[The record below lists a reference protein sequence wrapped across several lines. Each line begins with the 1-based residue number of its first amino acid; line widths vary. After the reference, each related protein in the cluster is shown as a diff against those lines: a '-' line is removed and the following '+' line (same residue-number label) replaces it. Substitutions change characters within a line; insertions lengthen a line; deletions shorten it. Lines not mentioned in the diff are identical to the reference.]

1 MFEFFITSVIQP
13 KSNRKKIDCNPG
25 CVPGILIKISSFN
38 SISSLKFLLL
48 PFFNSRQTT
57 FLVWPNSDDN

>member
-25 CVPGILIKISSFN
+25 CVPAILIKISSFY
-38 SISSLKFLLL
+38 
-48 PFFNSRQTT
+48 FFFKIPPVAIFQFKTNNLSCMA
-57 FLVWPNSDDN
+57 